1 MTFNL
6 SKQTKLKWHLES
18 PSRVYPALPRPIVS
32 TSGEFKAMTQV
43 VSHSHPWSQLSYS
56 SRGVMHIETT
66 AGTFVIPPEQALWLP
81 AKMEHLHF
89 YKNSVSNRSLYID
102 PAWSEILGSSVRT
115 FTVDPLLKSLL
126 LEVANWPENYQET
139 EQTSRLVQVLIDR
152 LAIAP
157 SNELFMPTINDNRL
171 LPIIEML
178 NTNPDNKLTIE
189 QWAMK
194 VGASS
199 RTLNRLFNKNYGM
212 GFSRWKQKLKI
223 LKSLDM
229 LNTGAQLS
237 DIAFELGYESTS
249 SFITAFKKQLGCPP
263 KKYLSTGADVP
274 TALKS

>member
-6 SKQTKLKWHLES
+6 SKQTKLNWHLQS

-32 TSGEFKAMTQV
+32 TSGEFRAMTQV
-43 VSHSHPWSQLSYS
+43 VKHSHPWSQLSYCC
-56 SRGVMHIETT
+56 RGVMHIETST
-66 AGTFVIPPEQALWLP
+66 GTFVLPPEQALWLP

-102 PAWSEILGSSVRT
+102 PVWCEELGSSVRT
-115 FTVDPLLKSLL
+115 FTVDALLKSLL
-126 LEVANWPENYQET
+126 LEVASWPENYQET
-139 EQTSRLVQVLIDR
+139 AQTSRLVQVLIDR

-157 SNELFMPTINDNRL
+157 TNELFMPTINDNRL
-171 LPIIEML
+171 IPIIEAL
-178 NTNPDNKLTIE
+178 NYDPANKLTIE

-229 LNTGAQLS
+229 LNAGDKLT

-249 SFITAFKKQLGCPP
+249 SFITAFKKQLDCSP
-263 KKYLSTGADVP
+263 KKYLTKDI
-274 TALKS
+274 T